1 MLLATALSDLSFLQ
15 IWFLQWQKRAI
26 QDLDFFSWSLNNP
39 WWSISIQTISFSSR
53 INQNTSAWFSDG
65 ISVPREIKGY
75 NMLSSRFQR
84 HQPAWTNTAAFLQM
98 CWKSTFETA
107 CNSATR
113 WLTEMCINFNM
124 AKSEINTYKPKCQV
138 SKRLTT
144 CTSLGLHFST
154 HLPCLTKTKLWYL
167 LLSYSVVM

>member
-1 MLLATALSDLSFLQ
+1 MCNLQMHLERRQIIVLKICSFYLPYIYICVCVLISDVIGHSSIRFEVLTDLVPQ
-15 IWFLQWQKRAI
+15 RQKRAI

-75 NMLSSRFQR
+75 NMLSSRFQQ

-113 WLTEMCINFNM
+113 WLIAMCINFNM
-124 AKSEINTYKPKCQV
+124 AKSEINT
-138 SKRLTT
+138 
-144 CTSLGLHFST
+144 
-154 HLPCLTKTKLWYL
+154 
-167 LLSYSVVM
+167 